1 MTTLKERQ
9 HREQQTYL
17 DMVTASEPFRRVV
30 MADRINA
37 RAELVSLRAEVERWK
52 QNCRVLNK
60 TGDELRAELTTATR
74 TAEVWERQHKE
85 IVAELDAARQE
96 ILQLS
101 AGEYLLREIGA
112 ALGCAPTSDILKRIA
127 EQAAQ
132 IEAMDLE
139 RGELML
145 ARDYARDEA

>member
-1 MTTLKERQ
+1 MSALDTVTNNDGIIRLERSV
-9 HREQQTYL
+9 YG
-17 DMVTASEPFRRVV
+17 D
-30 MADRINA
+30 A
-37 RAELVSLRAEVERWK
+37 RAELSA
-52 QNCRVLNK
+52 
-60 TGDELRAELTTATR
+60 LRAELEQAAGDQKAHENLCAVFRSTESALRAELATVTY

-101 AGEYLLREIGA
+101 AGEYLLREIGS
-112 ALGCAPTSDILKRIA
+112 ALGCAPTSDILQRIA